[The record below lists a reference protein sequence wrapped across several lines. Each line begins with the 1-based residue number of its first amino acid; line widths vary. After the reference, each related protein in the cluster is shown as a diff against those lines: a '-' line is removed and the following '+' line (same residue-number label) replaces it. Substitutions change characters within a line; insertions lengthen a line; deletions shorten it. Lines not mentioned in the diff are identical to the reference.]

1 MNILLVEDSEDDRF
15 LTVRVLSKA
24 GLDTVQHVEDGRMAL
39 AYLNGD
45 GEYADRSRHPKPD
58 VVLLDLKI
66 PEFSGHEV
74 LEWINTQPELQDC
87 PVFILSS
94 SGEARDR
101 DRAAAAN
108 AAGYFVKPLMAE
120 NVAEILAVLKP
131 QC

>member
-39 AYLNGD
+39 AYLKGD

>member
-74 LEWINTQPELQDC
+74 LEWINTQPELRDC